1 MPETTLG
8 QFGHLLI
15 GQDRLFYSGLIGNS
29 MRVRR
34 LGGFAIYS
42 SPCGGLEISIAGGP
56 WQKREIVALMP
67 FTEHRLRGD
76 SDRLFDVLIESESV
90 APEDLARL
98 FEIANSGGEAA
109 AALARHI
116 RAAHRDLM
124 QTRDAGGFSARQFDE
139 YFLHRTLRPRSI
151 DIRIAR
157 VLASDPADPEIE
169 TPLASDLA
177 ADLGLSTSRFLHLF
191 KANTGLPFRSHR
203 MWKRARRFMD
213 HAAAASSLT
222 DVALDLGYPDSS
234 HFSHSIRQTYGLQP
248 RSIRRGSQGLR
259 VFAGEG
265 YGLSA

>member
-1 MPETTLG
+1 MPDTTPG

-29 MRVRR
+29 MRIRR
-34 LGGFAIYS
+34 LGGFAIYV
-42 SPCGGLEISIAGGP
+42 SPDDGFEVSVNGGP
-56 WQKREIVALMP
+56 WQRREIVALMP

-76 SDRLFDVLIESESV
+76 SNRMFDVMIESESV
-90 APEDLARL
+90 AAEDLAAL
-98 FEIANSGGEAA
+98 FDRANSAGSSAE
-109 AALARHI
+109 LARHV
-116 RAAHRDLM
+116 RHAHHELV
-124 QTRDAGGFSARQFDE
+124 QSRDAGGFSARQFDE
-139 YFLHRTLRPRSI
+139 YFLHQPLRPRSI
-151 DIRIAR
+151 DSRIAR
-157 VLASDPADPEIE
+157 VLGSDPADPEVE

-203 MWKRARRFMD
+203 MWKRARRFLD

-259 VFAGEG
+259 VFTGDG
-265 YGLSA
+265 YSLSA